1 MKEDL
6 LIKEAKNGNKKAMA
20 MLLQQHYAFLK
31 HYLIKA
37 TLQPSL
43 AEDLT
48 QETMIRCIERI
59 HQYNG
64 KAKFSTWLI
73 QIGTNLYIDFLR
85 KKKTENRWLKEQQY
99 GELMKKAS
107 SQPDTNWTD
116 TIEQLY
122 QLSEEF
128 RLPLILKHYYGYS
141 YDEIGRFL
149 NIPEGT
155 VKSRV
160 HTAIQQLRKEL
171 GKDESSK

>member
-1 MKEDL
+1 MGEDQ
-6 LIKEAKNGNKKAMA
+6 LIKEAKKGNKKALA
-20 MLLQQHYAFLK
+20 MLLQQNYSFLK

-43 AEDLT
+43 ADDLT
-48 QETMIRCIERI
+48 QETMMKCIERI

-73 QIGTNLYIDFLR
+73 QIGTNLYIDALR
-85 KKKTENRWLKEQQY
+85 KIKTENKWVKEQQY
-99 GELMKKAS
+99 GELIKKGS
-107 SQPDTNWTD
+107 LQPNDKWTD
-116 TIEQLY
+116 TVEQLY
-122 QLSEEF
+122 QLSEDV

-149 NIPEGT
+149 KIPEGT
-155 VKSRV
+155 AKSRV

-171 GKDESSK
+171 SRDE